1 MKTHPIQTDFFP
13 QAQYQL
19 KTQWSW
25 WSRVHVPVFPGD
37 SRKHIPQ
44 SHRTPEQRERKG
56 KAEIICDAKCC
67 ISSQFISMAKVQK
80 NTENYAINTCLAPKS
95 SLQKSV

>member
-1 MKTHPIQTDFFP
+1 MKTHPVQKDFFL

-25 WSRVHVPVFPGD
+25 WSLVHVLYFLVTCEM
-37 SRKHIPQ
+37 HNPQ
-44 SHRTPEQRERKG
+44 SPWTPEQWERKG
-56 KAEIICDAKCC
+56 KAESICGVECC

-80 NTENYAINTCLAPKS
+80 NT
-95 SLQKSV
+95 